1 MLHCLQCA
9 FSWSTPLASF
19 DRVKLGR
26 QSMAHAHKC
35 QQVSPL
41 VQLILIMLCR
51 LCMGL
56 YTETWSADNVT
67 DDQVKRW
74 MDKYHIHTVSTFLN
88 HKDYRPGLS
97 CKLSCTTS
105 GLLKYGLSYHDLEW
119 FSRGALV
126 TAVLKV
132 NTSHVLLSLCT
143 KMMPT
148 KSFLTNNMSCGS
160 SNG

>member
-1 MLHCLQCA
+1 MPA
-9 FSWSTPLASF
+9 
-19 DRVKLGR
+19 G
-26 QSMAHAHKC
+26 
-35 QQVSPL
+35 VSPGRAHPHN
-41 VQLILIMLCR
+41 VCR

-74 MDKYHIHTVSTFLN
+74 MDKYHIHIVSTFLN

-105 GLLKYGLSYHDLEW
+105 GLVTYGLSYHDLEW
-119 FSRGALV
+119 FSRGVLV

-132 NTSHVLLSLCT
+132 NQITCIVRCLCT

-148 KSFLTNNMSCGS
+148 RIKTTTCLVEAHVADDCQMLGVHSTLTLFLLAC
-160 SNG
+160 

>member
-9 FSWSTPLASF
+9 FVCSIPLASF

-26 QSMAHAHKC
+26 HSMAHEPER

-41 VQLILIMLCR
+41 IQLILIMLCR

-74 MDKYHIHTVSTFLN
+74 MDKYHVHIVSTFLN

-97 CKLSCTTS
+97 CESPCTTS
-105 GLLKYGLSYHDLEW
+105 GLLTYGLSYQDLEW
-119 FSRGALV
+119 FSRGVLV

-132 NTSHVLLSLCT
+132 TKSHVLCYV
-143 KMMPT
+143 
-148 KSFLTNNMSCGS
+148 CAQR
-160 SNG
+160 